1 MSTLKISKFKMALLK
16 MKGRNFKNSNSE
28 QLDFNQVKHVTLF
41 YDVRQMQKNQRQIFE
56 FIETLSNQGKTVTS
70 IVLYPT
76 NDPKTIGKTHQTD
89 LISLCLKDF
98 TRYGLP
104 KSEIALKAISAPCD
118 LYIDLNSHFDYTSIG
133 MAMMCKSVYKV
144 SPYYSEYKPYFNIL
158 LKHEEDAD
166 LNEYLCSITDFFKHL
181 K

>member
-1 MSTLKISKFKMALLK
+1 MALLK
-16 MKGRNFKNSNSE
+16 MKGRNFKKTNLE
-28 QLDFNQVKHVTLF
+28 HKDFNRVHKVILF

-56 FIETLSNQGKTVTS
+56 FIEKLSTQGKSITS

-76 NDPKTIGKTHQTD
+76 NDPKTIGKSHQTD

-104 KSEIALKAISAPCD
+104 KSEIARNAIGQECD

-133 MAMMCKSVYKV
+133 MAMMCTSAYKV
-144 SPYYSEYKPYFNIL
+144 AAYFPEYKPHFNIL